1 MLKKSFSSKIV
12 NKSFCVI
19 PSFENCVV
27 TLMVFFLL
35 VPFAIVYLGEKSLMK
50 VVFFFKHV
58 RKIVSMLVN
67 FFFQVRF
74 DFSL

>member
-27 TLMVFFLL
+27 TLMVFFF
-35 VPFAIVYLGEKSLMK
+35 VGSICNSLSW
-50 VVFFFKHV
+50 
-58 RKIVSMLVN
+58 RKKFNEGSFL
-67 FFFQVRF
+67 FQTC
-74 DFSL
+74 